1 MKSHVKGL
9 MNVNYTEEFDPSL
22 TEEQKMKLK
31 RFLVFRHDPS
41 NKKDFP
47 KYVSYYVD
55 TKNIGPMHL
64 DVLTEIKNKMDPSL
78 SYRRSCREGIC
89 GSCSMNCNGT
99 HTLACISKFD

>member
-1 MKSHVKGL
+1 
-9 MNVNYTEEFDPSL
+9 
-22 TEEQKMKLK
+22 
-31 RFLVFRHDPS
+31 
-41 NKKDFP
+41 
-47 KYVSYYVD
+47 
-55 TKNIGPMHL
+55 MHL